1 MNIWRKLNGPVQ
13 CTVYTLA
20 TNRLPAGHPGLHI
33 LQVSDLQSERF
44 GAGQSELL
52 RLAAQAKP
60 DLILITGDLA
70 DRRHTDYRASLE
82 AAAGL
87 AALGPVCYVNG
98 NHEADLRTR
107 EAESFYEKLSALGI
121 RVLRDR
127 SALLPVGRPP
137 VPVRVMGLAE
147 ETVFRARGQE
157 PGTGSRVEHRGFH
170 PEIITGQIDRMA
182 GRSDGPAE
190 DAGEVPGE
198 KPNGFPDALPAERLA
213 ILLAHEP
220 QLLPFYARPG
230 VDLIFSG
237 HAHGGQFRLPGGQGL
252 YAPEQGILPRLT
264 QGLHR
269 AGDAHMVVSRGLGNS
284 TFPLRLHNR
293 PELVLLRL
301 RPEKR

>member
-44 GAGQSELL
+44 GAGQCELL
-52 RLAAQAKP
+52 RLAAKAKP

-127 SALLPVGRPP
+127 SALLRVGRPP
-137 VPVRVMGLAE
+137 
-147 ETVFRARGQE
+147 E

-190 DAGEVPGE
+190 DAGE
-198 KPNGFPDALPAERLA
+198 KPNGFPDALPAERLT

-237 HAHGGQFRLPGGQGL
+237 HAHGGQFRLPEGQGL

-269 AGDAHMVVSRGLGNS
+269 AGDAHMVISRGLGNS